1 MTKTPRANGSP
12 PREID
17 PLDLYSVRAS
27 LSDEERLVQDSI
39 GKFVDERVLPI
50 IGECFEHERFPREL
64 IPEIAQLGVLGC
76 TIEGY
81 EDRKST
87 RLNSS
92 HVKISYAVFCLK
104 KKKKYKYLK

>member
-50 IGECFEHERFPREL
+50 IG
-64 IPEIAQLGVLGC
+64 
-76 TIEGY
+76 
-81 EDRKST
+81 
-87 RLNSS
+87 
-92 HVKISYAVFCLK
+92 
-104 KKKKYKYLK
+104 